1 MIVRNI
7 EWISETMAKSR
18 RRQRPR
24 EVLETKARPVQ
35 ARSRHTF
42 EAILTAA
49 ANVLAQES
57 LRAFS
62 INAVCENAGLT
73 PPAVYRYFPNK
84 YALLK
89 AVAERLMEAE
99 DEVALGDMAIRA
111 LPRGEDEMVEEVRE
125 RLGHVIAVT
134 TAFPGSV
141 QILRALRNS
150 VVMRQ
155 VRHESTAKVTARWF
169 ERLRK
174 IFPTTNPARLRRGAW
189 LGLETATQLIETIV
203 EGEWR
208 AAGEPNDA
216 MIGEV
221 AVMLGR
227 YYWQLGATES
237 DDAPKAAPRRSAR
250 GRARNR
256 ILPVVS

>member
-1 MIVRNI
+1 LN
-7 EWISETMAKSR
+7 
-18 RRQRPR
+18 
-24 EVLETKARPVQ
+24 
-35 ARSRHTF
+35 
-42 EAILTAA
+42 AA
-49 ANVLAQES
+49 GNVLAQES

-89 AVAERLMEAE
+89 AVGERLMEAE
-99 DEVALGDMAIRA
+99 DEVALGDMASRA
-111 LPRGEDEMVEEVRE
+111 IPRSEDEMVEEVRE
-125 RLGHVIAVT
+125 RLAHVVAVT

-155 VRHESTAKVTARWF
+155 VRHASTAKVTARWF
-169 ERLRK
+169 ERLRL
-174 IFPTTNPARLRRGAW
+174 IFPATDPVRLRRGAW
-189 LGLETATQLIETIV
+189 FGLEVSTQLIELIV
-203 EGEWR
+203 EGEFR
-208 AAGEPNDA
+208 AAGESDDI

-227 YYWQLGATES
+227 HYWQLGSMEFVDLHKVARLHTE
-237 DDAPKAAPRRSAR
+237 R
-250 GRARNR
+250 GRARN
-256 ILPVVS
+256 

>member
-1 MIVRNI
+1 
-7 EWISETMAKSR
+7 MAKTR
-18 RRQRPR
+18 RRQRSH
-24 EVLETKARPVQ
+24 EALETKARPMQ

-42 EAILTAA
+42 EAILNAA
-49 ANVLAQES
+49 GNVLARES

-99 DEVALGDMAIRA
+99 DEVALGDMASRGI
-111 LPRGEDEMVEEVRE
+111 PRSEDEMIEEVRE
-125 RLGHVIAVT
+125 RLGRVVAVT

-155 VRHESTAKVTARWF
+155 VRHASTAKVTARWL
-169 ERLRK
+169 ERLRE
-174 IFPTTNPARLRRGAW
+174 IFPATDPVRLRRGAW
-189 LGLETATQLIETIV
+189 LGLEVSTQLIELIV
-203 EGEWR
+203 EGEFR
-208 AAGEPNDA
+208 AACESNDV

-221 AVMLGR
+221 AAMLGR
-227 YYWQLGATES
+227 YYWQLGSLEFVDLHKVTRLRAE
-237 DDAPKAAPRRSAR
+237 R
-250 GRARNR
+250 GRAQN
-256 ILPVVS
+256 

>member
-1 MIVRNI
+1 MP
-7 EWISETMAKSR
+7 KSPR
-18 RRQRPR
+18 RHRSR
-24 EVLETKARPVQ
+24 EALETKARPVQ
-35 ARSRHTF
+35 ARSRQTF
-42 EAILTAA
+42 EAILNAA
-49 ANVLAQES
+49 AKVLAQES

-111 LPRGEDEMVEEVRE
+111 IPRSEVEMIAEVRE
-125 RLGHVIAVT
+125 RLGRVVAVT
-134 TAFPGSV
+134 TTFPGSV

-155 VRHESTAKVTARWF
+155 VRRDSTAKVTARWF
-169 ERLRK
+169 ERLRN
-174 IFPTTNPARLRRGAW
+174 IFPTADPARLRRGAW
-189 LGLETATQLIETIV
+189 LGLETSTQLIEMIV

-208 AAGEPNDA
+208 AAGESNDA
-216 MIGEV
+216 MTGEA

-227 YYWQLGATES
+227 YYWQLGTLEFL
-237 DDAPKAAPRRSAR
+237 DLPKVAPLRTAR
-250 GRARNR
+250 GRAQK
-256 ILPVVS
+256 

>member
-1 MIVRNI
+1 
-7 EWISETMAKSR
+7 MAKAR

-35 ARSRHTF
+35 ARSRQTF
-42 EAILTAA
+42 EAILNAA
-49 ANVLAQES
+49 GNVLAQES

-89 AVAERLMEAE
+89 AVGERLMEAE
-99 DEVALGDMAIRA
+99 DEVALGDMASRA
-111 LPRGEDEMVEEVRE
+111 IPRSEDEMIEEVRE
-125 RLGHVIAVT
+125 RLGRVIAVT

-141 QILRALRNS
+141 QIVRALRNS

-155 VRHESTAKVTARWF
+155 VRHASTVKVTARWF
-169 ERLRK
+169 ERLRE
-174 IFPTTNPARLRRGAW
+174 IFPTTDPGRLRRGAW
-189 LGLETATQLIETIV
+189 LGLEVSTQLIEMIV

-208 AAGEPNDA
+208 AAGESNDV

-227 YYWQLGATES
+227 YYWQLGSRT
-237 DDAPKAAPRRSAR
+237 PRFQ
-250 GRARNR
+250 
-256 ILPVVS
+256 